1 MGRRASDRGRA
12 RSELTPERNEVRLGL
27 LYTVTFTTLEAWS
40 VEVTADAGIE
50 GRGFLV
56 VEGGPHQAPLGPL
69 SAVIVWVLVSL
80 GFSSGKGGA

>member
-56 VEGGPHQAPLGPL
+56 VEGGPTRRL
-69 SAVIVWVLVSL
+69 SARYRR
-80 GFSSGKGGA
+80 SSFGLWPL